1 MIPMHEARIAPIS
14 TAQRKQL
21 LIAEGAACRAR
32 IGSAAHE
39 LQAGLHAQSF
49 TKNVFFHTATMGW
62 YLFKNRHSATGIGMQ
77 TVLPLLISGISVLLK
92 KPWRKRLSGAVL
104 ALAAAGAVTSIM
116 TGKYM
121 RQSTRDKSLH
131 S

>member
-1 MIPMHEARIAPIS
+1 
-14 TAQRKQL
+14 
-21 LIAEGAACRAR
+21 GAACRAR

-62 YLFKNRHSATGIGMQ
+62 DLFKNRHSATGVGMQ
-77 TVLPLLISGISVLLK
+77 TVLPLLINGISVLLK
-92 KPWRKRLSGAVL
+92 KPWRKRLSGVVL
-104 ALAAAGAVTSIM
+104 AFTVAGVVTSIM

-121 RQSTRDKSLH
+121 RQSACDKSSH